1 MRTCPRCKKEYSEFP
16 ALSRVDNK
24 TDICSDCGVRE
35 AMADYFG
42 IPLSKVT
49 EPVKEY
55 EQEKV

>member
-16 ALSRVDNK
+16 ALSRADNK

-42 IPLSKVT
+42 ISLGKVT

-55 EQEKV
+55 EQGKA

>member
-24 TDICSDCGVRE
+24 TDICSYCGVRE

-42 IPLSKVT
+42 IPLGKVT

-55 EQEKV
+55 EQGKA

>member
-35 AMADYFG
+35 AMADYLG